1 MTVGWYTDLYES
13 AISPWTTFGPL
24 AFVISISSLLQ
35 EGAADLGRHRSDSL
49 TNNHACVVLRRADEL
64 NEENG
69 KRDEHVM
76 GGDDVTV
83 NLAKS
88 YFMQASLHSSQ
99 AGCDVA
105 FESIERMKIRQG
117 HIVLIRNIGE
127 PEHPSSGFRLMEKTG
142 NIGKFGID
150 AVKGM
155 GQKVKSRMG
164 VADHPHA
171 EAEAEVK
178 YVAALKTEPPNT
190 SVNTFNGLLILPP
203 VRLGGPSIEIPH
215 SSCHT

>member
-1 MTVGWYTDLYES
+1 
-13 AISPWTTFGPL
+13 
-24 AFVISISSLLQ
+24 
-35 EGAADLGRHRSDSL
+35 
-49 TNNHACVVLRRADEL
+49 
-64 NEENG
+64 
-69 KRDEHVM
+69 M

-88 YFMQASLHSSQ
+88 YFVQASLHSSQ

-127 PEHPSSGFRLMEKTG
+127 PEHPSSGSRLMEKTG

-171 EAEAEVK
+171 EVEAEVK
-178 YVAALKTEPPNT
+178 YVAALKTEPPNA

-215 SSCHT
+215 SSCHTWWYLLVRIHRKLFGWRLGVPQVFWTFVRRFWHPACRPQGHPSQEKQFLS